1 MEKRPVGRPHSTAA
15 SAHGAIMA
23 AVRSLLET
31 TSVRDLTIEAVAR
44 TAGVGKPTLYKW
56 WGSKAD
62 LVMAMLNE
70 LMVPDLVAPTSD
82 DLETSIR
89 IKAHRLVDIGNGFFG
104 RVLCGLIAEGQ
115 SDPAVLAKL
124 RADYIMP
131 RRAET
136 AQDIRRAQARG
147 RFPATIDPERIV
159 DFVFGSLYF
168 AMLTGTHA
176 LDHAYADALVDTVFR
191 PITGPRQDA

>member
-1 MEKRPVGRPHSTAA
+1 
-15 SAHGAIMA
+15 MA

-31 TSVRDLTIEAVAR
+31 TSVRDLTMEAIAR

-56 WGSKAD
+56 WGSKVD
-62 LVMAMLNE
+62 LVLAMLNE
-70 LMVPDLVAPTSD
+70 LMVPDLVAPTAD

-89 IKAHRLVDIGNGFFG
+89 IKAHRLIDIGNGFFG
-104 RVLCGLIAEGQ
+104 RVLCGLVAEGQ

-136 AQDIRRAQARG
+136 EHDIRRAQAQG
-147 RFPATIDPERIV
+147 QFPATIDPERIV
-159 DFVFGSLYF
+159 DFVFGSIYF
-168 AMLTGTHA
+168 AMLTGTHK
-176 LDHAYADALVDTVFR
+176 LDHAYADGLVDAVFG
-191 PITGPRQDA
+191 PIAGYGCDG